1 MAPRNAVARW
11 ITAPESEHLIS
22 IPEEDARHRKA
33 LHQLLFVK
41 TNFQNKILCKRP
53 VCCQLETEE
62 YESQQYVYVYIPAL
76 C

>member
-1 MAPRNAVARW
+1 MLMNARALSMKVILFELGLR
-11 ITAPESEHLIS
+11 LINFQVKNMDPFIVLS
-22 IPEEDARHRKA
+22 FR

-62 YESQQYVYVYIPAL
+62 YSFTKL
-76 C
+76 L